1 MSGPGSFGKKC
12 LFITRG
18 QGEEREQTKTNN
30 RMMCMINSLTHPLFR
45 PSLVYCQGR
54 IERTTTAGVLLDSH
68 SISQQG
74 GNCKRVKGK
83 KKATSVWWMMILGA
97 MDMYASRPLLC
108 RLTACCKFSSEK
120 PNFFSLT
127 PTRAKGVDGGEDK
140 KKLKK

>member
-74 GNCKRVKGK
+74 GNCKRVKGEK
-83 KKATSVWWMMILGA
+83 KSHQCMVDDDFGCYGHVRVPTATLSFDG
-97 MDMYASRPLLC
+97 LLQI
-108 RLTACCKFSSEK
+108 F
-120 PNFFSLT
+120 
-127 PTRAKGVDGGEDK
+127 
-140 KKLKK
+140 